1 MSYCYNN
8 YSYETIKAGKA
19 FKNAASLP
27 VYHGKDLKVAV
38 SSKNDTDVWL
48 KSNVSSSNLVAKLS
62 GDKKLYKDV
71 EQEDESHLLPPLK
84 KGQTVGELSVKV
96 KGQDL
101 YYLDG
106 ATSIK
111 LKAKTD
117 KAVDKANVF
126 VIAWRAIKGVF
137 NR

>member
-1 MSYCYNN
+1 MISASAVTKRHELIMS
-8 YSYETIKAGKA
+8 
-19 FKNAASLP
+19 
-27 VYHGKDLKVAV
+27 
-38 SSKNDTDVWL
+38 
-48 KSNVSSSNLVAKLS
+48 LVA
-62 GDKKLYKDV
+62 
-71 EQEDESHLLPPLK
+71 PLK

-117 KAVDKANVF
+117 KAVDKANIF

>member
-1 MSYCYNN
+1 M
-8 YSYETIKAGKA
+8 
-19 FKNAASLP
+19 P

-38 SSKNDTDVWL
+38 SSKNGTDVWL
-48 KSNVSSSNLVAKLS
+48 KSSVSSANLVAKLS
-62 GDKKLYKDV
+62 GDKKLYKDGGLV
-71 EQEDESHLLPPLK
+71 APLK

-96 KGQDL
+96 KGQDI

-111 LKAKTD
+111 IKAKTD
-117 KAVDKANVF
+117 KAVDKANIF